1 MQAKSW
7 KLSIGAHPD
16 KDGVYFRVWAASVG
30 HVEVVL
36 YDDEGETGV
45 FALEPQAGGYF
56 AGHVAGI
63 GAGAR
68 YMYRLDAGDPRPDP
82 ATRSQPAGVHSVSQV
97 VDPASFEWTDGGWR
111 GLALEDAIIYELH
124 VGTA

>member
-36 YDDEGETGV
+36 YDDEGQTGV

-63 GAGAR
+63 GPGAH
-68 YMYRLDAGDPRPDP
+68 YMYRLDSGDPRPDP
-82 ATRSQPAGVHSVSQV
+82 ASRSKLQSSMSCMSEPPPPQARSTR
-97 VDPASFEWTDGGWR
+97 
-111 GLALEDAIIYELH
+111 
-124 VGTA
+124 